1 MGCDASSRLMRSA
14 SNRVRRARPS
24 LGTFVEIT
32 ARGDDEAKLHSAID
46 RAFNAITRVDR
57 QMSFHQ
63 SASDVSR
70 INREAFQHKVSVD
83 PWTWRV
89 LRAAQ
94 KLSCESDGIFDIT
107 VARKLMQWK
116 YLPRRYRNVS
126 EGNWRDIV
134 LEKNCTVRF
143 RQRVIVDLGGIAK
156 GFAVDRAVEALKRA
170 GVPSG
175 VVNAGGDLRGFGLK
189 SELVHLRRPA
199 PMRPAGAIKLCE
211 RALATSGIYFAQK
224 RCGGAMVNSL
234 LDGRS
239 CRSSRKL
246 ISVSVAASACMIAD
260 ALTKIAFV
268 LREKSVPLLAQY
280 HADALLLE
288 CDGAP
293 LWMFRSPCDTRDQS
307 RFD

>member
-1 MGCDASSRLMRSA
+1 MRSA

-32 ARGDDEAKLHSAID
+32 ARGDSEPELHGAID
-46 RAFNAITRVDR
+46 RAFDAIARVDR
-57 QMSFHQ
+57 QMSFHEL
-63 SASDVSR
+63 ASDISR
-70 INREAFQHKVSVD
+70 INREAFRRKVTVD

-94 KLSCESDGIFDIT
+94 ELSHESDGLFDIT
-107 VARKLMQWK
+107 VARKLMKWN

-156 GFAVDRAVEALKRA
+156 GFAVDRAVKALKRA
-170 GVPSG
+170 GVSSG
-175 VVNAGGDLRGFGLK
+175 VVNAGGDLRVFGLK
-189 SELVHLRRPA
+189 AELVHLRHPA
-199 PMRPAGAIKLCE
+199 EPMRPAGAIRLRE

-224 RCGGAMVNSL
+224 RCGRAAVSSL
-234 LDGRS
+234 INGRTR
-239 CRSSRKL
+239 RSSREL
-246 ISVSVAASACMIAD
+246 VSVSVAASACMIAD
-260 ALTKIAFV
+260 ALTKIVFV
-268 LREKSVPLLAQY
+268 LREKSVPLLARH

-288 CDGAP
+288 RDGAP
-293 LWMFRSPCDTRDQS
+293 SWMFRSSCDTCDPT

>member
-1 MGCDASSRLMRSA
+1 MRPA

-32 ARGDDEAKLHSAID
+32 ARGDSEVKLHRAID
-46 RAFNAITRVDR
+46 RAFAAVARVDR
-57 QMSFHQ
+57 QMSFHNA
-63 SASDVSR
+63 ASDISR
-70 INREAFQHKVSVD
+70 INCEAFQRKVTVD

-94 KLSCESDGIFDIT
+94 KLSHESDGLFDIT
-107 VARKLMQWK
+107 VARKLMQWS
-116 YLPRRYRNVS
+116 YLPRRYQNVS

-143 RQRVIVDLGGIAK
+143 RQRVIIDLGGIAK

-170 GVPSG
+170 GVRSG
-175 VVNAGGDLRGFGLK
+175 VVNAGGDLRVFGLK
-189 SELVHLRRPA
+189 SELVHLRRPDE
-199 PMRPAGAIKLCE
+199 PMQLAGAIKLCD
-211 RALATSGIYFAQK
+211 RALATSAIYFTQR
-224 RCGGAMVNSL
+224 RCGRAVESPL
-234 LDGRS
+234 LDGRT

-260 ALTKIAFV
+260 ALTKIVFI
-268 LREKSVPLLAQY
+268 LREKSWPLLARY
-280 HADALLLE
+280 HADAFLLE
-288 CDGAP
+288 RDGAP
-293 LWMFRSPCDTRDQS
+293 LWMFRSSCDTRDRI

>member
-1 MGCDASSRLMRSA
+1 MRSA

-32 ARGDDEAKLHSAID
+32 ARGDNEAKLHGAVD
-46 RAFNAITRVDR
+46 GAFNAIARVDR
-57 QMSFHQ
+57 QMSFHH
-63 SASDVSR
+63 SDSDVSR
-70 INREAFQHKVSVD
+70 INREAFQRKVTVD

-94 KLSCESDGIFDIT
+94 ELSHESDGIFDIT

-156 GFAVDRAVEALKRA
+156 GFAVYRAVKALKSA
-170 GVPSG
+170 GVPSV
-175 VVNAGGDLRGFGLK
+175 VVNAGGDLRVFGLK

-199 PMRPAGAIKLCE
+199 EPMRPAGAIKLRE
-211 RALATSGIYFAQK
+211 RALATSGIYFVQK
-224 RCGGAMVNSL
+224 RRGKAVISSL
-234 LDGRS
+234 LDGRTR
-239 CRSSRKL
+239 RSSRRL
-246 ISVSVAASACMIAD
+246 ISVSVTASACMIAD

-268 LREKSVPLLAQY
+268 LRENSAPLLAQY

-288 CDGAP
+288 RDGAP
-293 LWMFRSPCDTRDQS
+293 SWMFHSQCDTRDRT

>member
-1 MGCDASSRLMRSA
+1 MRCA
-14 SNRVRRARPS
+14 SNSVRRARPS

-32 ARGDDEAKLHSAID
+32 ARGDNEAKLHDDIY
-46 RAFNAITRVDR
+46 RAFNAISRVDR
-57 QMSFHQ
+57 LMSFHH

-70 INREAFQHKVSVD
+70 INREAFQRKVKVD

-89 LRAAQ
+89 LRTAQ
-94 KLSCESDGIFDIT
+94 EFSHESDGIFDIT

-134 LEKNCTVRF
+134 LEKNRTVRF
-143 RQRVIVDLGGIAK
+143 RKRVIVDLGGIAK
-156 GFAVDRAVEALKRA
+156 GFAVDRAVEALKSA

-175 VVNAGGDLRGFGLK
+175 VVNAGGDLRVFGLK
-189 SELVHLRRPA
+189 SELVHLRSPA
-199 PMRPAGAIKLCE
+199 EPMRPAGAIKLCE

-224 RCGGAMVNSL
+224 KCGSAVVNSL

-239 CRSSRKL
+239 CRSARKL
-246 ISVSVAASACMIAD
+246 ISISVAASACMIAD

-268 LREKSVPLLAQY
+268 LREKAALLLAQY

-288 CDGAP
+288 RDGAP
-293 LWMFRSPCDTRDQS
+293 LWMFRSPCDTPDRNP
-307 RFD
+307 FD

>member
-1 MGCDASSRLMRSA
+1 
-14 SNRVRRARPS
+14 VRRARPS

-32 ARGDDEAKLHSAID
+32 ARDDNEAKLHGAID
-46 RAFNAITRVDR
+46 RAFNAIARVDR
-57 QMSFHQ
+57 QMSFHD
-63 SASDVSR
+63 SASDISR
-70 INREAFQHKVSVD
+70 INREAFQRKVTVD

-89 LRAAQ
+89 LRAARE
-94 KLSCESDGIFDIT
+94 LSRRSDGIFDIT

-116 YLPRRYRNVS
+116 YLPQRYRNVS
-126 EGNWRDIV
+126 EGNWRDVV

-143 RQRVIVDLGGIAK
+143 RRRVVVDLGGIAK

-175 VVNAGGDLRGFGLK
+175 VVNAGGDLRVFGLK
-189 SELVHLRRPA
+189 PELVHLRRPA
-199 PMRPAGAIKLCE
+199 EPMRPAGAIELCE

-224 RCGGAMVNSL
+224 RCGSAVVTPL

-246 ISVSVAASACMIAD
+246 VSVSVAASACMTAD

-268 LREKSVPLLAQY
+268 LREKSALLLAHY
-280 HADALLLE
+280 HADAVLLE
-288 CDGAP
+288 RDGAP
-293 LWMFRSPCDTRDQS
+293 LWMFRSPCDTPDQS
-307 RFD
+307 RFG